1 MGFFLLFYV
10 YMTLS
15 VLRHVLREDEV
26 DADTIAGSICIY
38 LLLGVIWA
46 MMFAFVEEMESG
58 SFQLAFQDGAL
69 SADGATPHFTF
80 FLYTTLTTLGYGD
93 ILPMTP
99 SSRSLTTL
107 EVIAG
112 VFHRRVRRPSNIRLR
127 SQKVEIVVESCLL
140 LADFTSRFGLLRHK
154 PSPFRSY
161 LQAMET

>member
-1 MGFFLLFYV
+1 
-10 YMTLS
+10 MTLS

-112 VFHRRVRRPSNIRLR
+112 VLSSAR
-127 SQKVEIVVESCLL
+127 S
-140 LADFTSRFGLLRHK
+140 
-154 PSPFRSY
+154 SPV
-161 LQAMET
+161 

>member
-1 MGFFLLFYV
+1 
-10 YMTLS
+10 MTLS

-38 LLLGVIWA
+38 LLLGMIWA
-46 MMFAFVEEMESG
+46 MMFAFVEEMEPG
-58 SFQLAFQDGAL
+58 SFQLAFQDGPL

-80 FLYTTLTTLGYGD
+80 FLYFSFTTLTTLGYGD

-112 VFHRRVRRPSNIRLR
+112 VLYIGAFVARLI
-127 SQKVEIVVESCLL
+127 SGYDPKKL
-140 LADFTSRFGLLRHK
+140 K
-154 PSPFRSY
+154 
-161 LQAMET
+161 